1 MEWEQET
8 EKDREAFSE
17 RERER
22 HDETEAEKEAVVDG
36 RHSSVWSQTWQLV
49 TGDKIKRSCHF

>member
-17 RERER
+17 RD
-22 HDETEAEKEAVVDG
+22 DETEAEREAVVDG